1 MYDQVENSWIDFV
14 ESSISWQFFFVD
26 SAAEISKLFF
36 DVITDLNFSCIR
48 GFYFKFAPM
57 RYFIEFS
64 YHGKNYFGYQIQPRE
79 ITVQEELEKA
89 LSLILREEIKTTGA
103 GRTDTG
109 VHAKKMFAHF
119 DTEQILEVN
128 LPHKLNSFL
137 PPDISVKR
145 IFKVKDDFHAR
156 FDATFRTYEYYI
168 SLEKNPFTQDS
179 AWQIWRRDLDID
191 KMNEAC
197 KILFEYDDFTSF
209 AKLHTDNKTN
219 LCKIYKAEWTQ
230 NGSELKFTISA
241 DRFLRNMV
249 RAIVGTM
256 VEIGNGKIQPEDLR
270 TIIDSQN
277 RNAAGTSA
285 PPQGLFLVYV
295 GYNFP

>member
-1 MYDQVENSWIDFV
+1 
-14 ESSISWQFFFVD
+14 
-26 SAAEISKLFF
+26 
-36 DVITDLNFSCIR
+36 
-48 GFYFKFAPM
+48 M

-64 YHGKNYFGYQIQPRE
+64 YNGKKYFGYQIQPNE

-89 LSLILREEIKTTGA
+89 LSTILRHEIKTAGA

-119 DTEQILEVN
+119 DFEADLNEN
-128 LPHKLNSFL
+128 LPYQLNSFL
-137 PPDISVKR
+137 PPDIAVKR

-168 SLEKNPFTQDS
+168 SMEKNPFTRDS
-179 AWQIWRRDLDID
+179 AWQMWKRNLDVE

-197 KILFEYDDFTSF
+197 KILLEYEDFTSF

-219 LCKIYKAEWTQ
+219 FCKIYKAEWEE
-230 NGSELKFTISA
+230 NGTELKFSVSA

-256 VEIGNGKIQPEDLR
+256 VEIGSGKIQPEDLR
-270 TIIDSQN
+270 RIIEEKN

-285 PPQGLFLVYV
+285 PAQGLFLVDV
-295 GYNFP
+295 GYNR

>member
-1 MYDQVENSWIDFV
+1 
-14 ESSISWQFFFVD
+14 
-26 SAAEISKLFF
+26 L
-36 DVITDLNFSCIR
+36 
-48 GFYFKFAPM
+48 

-64 YHGKNYFGYQIQPRE
+64 YNGKNYFGYQIQPKD
-79 ITVQEELEKA
+79 ISVQEELEKA
-89 LSLILREEIKTTGA
+89 LSTILREPIKTTGA

-119 DTEQILEVN
+119 DTSQDLSPQLV
-128 LPHKLNSFL
+128 HQLNSFL
-137 PPDISVKR
+137 PNDIAVYK

-179 AWQIWRRDLDID
+179 AWQHWRRPLDIN

-197 KILFEYDDFTSF
+197 RILFDYEDFTSF

-219 LCKIYKAEWTQ
+219 LCSIYKAEWEQ
-230 NGSELKFTISA
+230 NGTELKFTVSA
-241 DRFLRNMV
+241 NRFLRNMV

-256 VEIGNGKIQPEDLR
+256 VDIGAGKIQPEDLR
-270 TIIDSQN
+270 NIIENKN
-277 RNAAGTSA
+277 RNSAGTSA
-285 PPQGLFLVYV
+285 PAHGLFLVDV
-295 GYNFP
+295 GYDFE